1 MRGAWVRGVRWSAS
15 AVLAAGLAHAATAPT
30 LAPGERAG
38 ARPGAALRAAVEAR
52 DAGDT
57 PRAEALLAEI
67 RARFPIVADYADLLH
82 VRLLVDA
89 RRFEEAAALVAEDAH
104 RGSSTRVELLE
115 LLGRAH
121 AGRGDEVR
129 ARSVWEQAT
138 RATRSRERLASL
150 HLRIAESFGR
160 SGRLDRAAQAYR
172 RIWVRYPDLA
182 EGEAADRALDTL
194 ERELSR
200 VFRDASH
207 TLERGDTLFQQNHN
221 EGALAAYEEA
231 IVLGLPAAERR
242 RAEAGRA
249 DTLFRLRRYPE
260 AALAYRALPATEAR
274 RIEEARAH
282 ARSGQVT
289 RAARELA
296 ELGGASRTAEGLR
309 ALLIAALLWDG
320 EGAWD
325 QAEPLYQEVS
335 ARAPSSSAAAEAR
348 WQLGWRAY
356 RSGRHAEAIAHLE
369 RLYEAEAKLDPIAAL
384 RPHYWILRAREQA
397 GDPAAASGYAELARE
412 YPLTYYGWRAAARA
426 PRAFDAVPRPPEPLA
441 TGTEGLRPPDL
452 VRARILLEAGLD
464 DVAADELALL
474 DTRARGMADRLGLAQ
489 LHAEL
494 GAFDRAQRLVIDGYG
509 EGLSRG
515 PVPGQLELWWYAW
528 PAPFEED
535 VRAVE
540 EQGGWLDAALLYS
553 IMREESGYR
562 PGVISVA
569 GARGLLQLMP
579 ATAERVA
586 RDVHLVPFTPDDLFL
601 PSVSIR
607 LGSAYLEGLLREFD
621 GRRSAAIGSYNA
633 GPHVVARWV
642 ERNAGEDDEFVEEI
656 PYSQTRAY
664 VKRVMRSLHA
674 YRVLY

>member
-1 MRGAWVRGVRWSAS
+1 MRGAWVRGVRMSVSA
-15 AVLAAGLAHAATAPT
+15 AVLAGLAHAAMAPAMPPGD
-30 LAPGERAG
+30 APIS
-38 ARPGAALRAAVEAR
+38 RPGAALRRAVEAR
-52 DAGDT
+52 DAGDAQ
-57 PRAEALLAEI
+57 RAESLLAEI
-67 RARFPIVADYADLLH
+67 RTRFPDVADFADLLH
-82 VRLLVDA
+82 LRLLVDA
-89 RRFEEAAALVAEDAH
+89 ERFEEAIGLVGEDAH
-104 RGSSTRVELLE
+104 RGSSVRVELLE

-121 AGRGDEVR
+121 AGRGDEVS
-129 ARSVWEQAT
+129 ARSMWERAT
-138 RATRSRERLASL
+138 RATGSRERLASL

-182 EGEAADRALDTL
+182 EGAAADRALDAL
-194 ERELSR
+194 EREIGS
-200 VFRDASH
+200 VFRDAAH
-207 TLERGDTLFQQNHN
+207 TLERGDVLLQHNHN

-231 IVLGLPAAERR
+231 IVLGLPADDRR

-260 AALAYRALPATEAR
+260 AALAYRALPATETS

-282 ARSGQVT
+282 ARSGQVP

-296 ELGGASRTAEGLR
+296 GIGEGSRSSEGVR

-325 QAEPLYQEVS
+325 QAEPLYRAVCE
-335 ARAPSSSAAAEAR
+335 RAPGTPSAAEAR
-348 WQLGWRAY
+348 WQLGWRAFK
-356 RSGRHAEAIAHLE
+356 GDRHAEAIRHFEILHE
-369 RLYEAEAKLDPIAAL
+369 LEAKTDPIAAL
-384 RPHYWILRAREQA
+384 RPLYWILRAREQA
-397 GDPAAASGYAELARE
+397 GEPEAAAGYAALARE

-426 PRAFDAVPRPPEPLA
+426 PRAFDALPREPQPLA
-441 TGTEGLRPPDL
+441 AGTEGLQPEDL
-452 VRARILLEAGLD
+452 PRVRILLEAGLD
-464 DVAADELALL
+464 DVARDELALL
-474 DTRARGMADRLGLAQ
+474 DTRARGLADRLGLAQ
-489 LHAEL
+489 LHAER
-494 GAFDRAQRLVIDGYG
+494 GAFDRAQRLVVDGYG
-509 EGLSRG
+509 ESLSRG
-515 PVPGQLELWWYAW
+515 PVPGQLEVWWHAW
-528 PAPFEED
+528 PAPFEDD

-540 EQGGWLDAALLYS
+540 AQDGHLDAGLLYS

-586 RDVHLVPFTPDDLFL
+586 RDVQLVPFTPDDLFL
-601 PSVSIR
+601 PSVNIR
-607 LGSAYLEGLLREFD
+607 LGSAYLEGLLREFE

-642 ERNAGEDDEFVEEI
+642 QRGAGEDDVFVEEI
-656 PYSQTRAY
+656 PYTQTRGY